1 MHLRK
6 NLRLG
11 LLLCL
16 ASSPAFA
23 QTSTPPTIPPP
34 PYSAIYVFGDSYN
47 DVGNFYIATGNSSPQ
62 SPPYFHG
69 RFSNGP
75 LWVEHLAGSM
85 NLPMLPALAGGNDY
99 AVGGAQV
106 IKAVP
111 AQYGI
116 IPSIPQQVQVYLTQH
131 AGKADP
137 KALYILE
144 GGGNDIL
151 DSTNNATAQAL
162 GAQIAH
168 GLADSERVLR
178 RAGARHFLIPNLF
191 NVGLLPAAAG
201 NPAFATAASLAT
213 NKVLDELLEN
223 EFGFEDTH
231 ILRVDVFALINS
243 VQTDTTHFGFTDV
256 TNPCINAQTGV
267 LCADPDHTLFWDL
280 QHPSTFGHSLFAV
293 AAESAL
299 NQAKHH
305 HDDDHH
311 DDYH

>member
-1 MHLRK
+1 MQLRK
-6 NLRLG
+6 NLWLG

-16 ASSPAFA
+16 ALSPAFA
-23 QTSTPPTIPPP
+23 QNTTP

-47 DVGNFYIATGNSSPQ
+47 DVGNYYIATGNSSPQ

-85 NLPMLPALAGGNDY
+85 NLPMLPALAGGTDF
-99 AVGGAQV
+99 AVGGAEV
-106 IKAVP
+106 TRSVV
-111 AQYGI
+111 AQYGT
-116 IPSIPQQVQVYLTQH
+116 IPSVPQQAQVYLSKH

-151 DSTNNATAQAL
+151 NAANTNGGNSVSPKAL
-162 GAQIAH
+162 GTQIAQ
-168 GLADSERVLR
+168 GLADTERVLR

-201 NPAFATAASLAT
+201 NSAFATAASIAT

-223 EFGFEDTH
+223 EFGFEDNH
-231 ILRVDVFALINS
+231 ILRVDVFSLLNA
-243 VQTDTTHFGFTDV
+243 VQTDTTHFGFTDI
-256 TNPCINAQTGV
+256 TNPCINPQTATV
-267 LCADPDHTLFWDL
+267 CADPDHTLFWDL
-280 QHPSTFGHSLFAV
+280 EHPTTFGHSLFAV

-299 NQAKHH
+299 NQAKHRED
-305 HDDDHH
+305 HDR
-311 DDYH
+311 